1 MTKER
6 KFSYYVTKQQI
17 VLEQREKLRT
27 LLKRLAQVKINM
39 QKTPITIQEDLV
51 LLEEESEK
59 EISSILAEIEK
70 FFEPMTSELQNIIH
84 PVRSLD

>member
-17 VLEQREKLRT
+17 VLEQREKLKT

-59 EISSILAEIEK
+59 EIASI
-70 FFEPMTSELQNIIH
+70 
-84 PVRSLD
+84 